1 MTGTFWHEGGDLPFT
16 HVVVGAALAV
26 GKVVEGVAGPAFA
39 VLLCAVRGQFE
50 NKRGWVPII

>member
-1 MTGTFWHEGGDLPFT
+1 MSGDLPFT